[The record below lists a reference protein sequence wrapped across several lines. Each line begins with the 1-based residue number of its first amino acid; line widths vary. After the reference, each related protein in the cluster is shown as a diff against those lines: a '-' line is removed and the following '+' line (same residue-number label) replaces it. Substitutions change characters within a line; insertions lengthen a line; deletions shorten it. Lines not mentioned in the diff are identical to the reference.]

1 MSYILTTMKTL
12 RLIGTT
18 LLMVMLAVNFTACSD
33 DEDEQ
38 TIIEQANLIGKWQT
52 TWEKIHKVENDKEVV
67 TSDEAYTNGLWEFK
81 ADGTC
86 TEGYADGGY
95 TETSRWS
102 LKDNKLTISYD
113 DGYSDVLT
121 VNELTATKLD
131 CIKPYLLVGG
141 TALSL
146 QMGTR
151 QSEDLDFMKWRTSK
165 TEKMEVAWY
174 QIEKELA
181 AIGDTQ
187 HKNIL
192 DIDHVEY
199 LVSGVKFSFYACP
212 KYSPVSMPVEYLNNL
227 RLADVKS
234 IGAMKMEVLLRRS
247 NFRDYY
253 DIYSILK
260 SGVPINDLVSL
271 ALTYSGHKLKSKNLL
286 AMLTNG
292 SRFTRDS
299 HFEQLAPIYAVTA
312 QEIEDYIK
320 FCLL

>member
-1 MSYILTTMKTL
+1 MKGLAPHTL
-12 RLIGTT
+12 QIFE
-18 LLMVMLAVNFTACSD
+18 AVS
-33 DEDEQ
+33 
-38 TIIEQANLIGKWQT
+38 
-52 TWEKIHKVENDKEVV
+52 
-67 TSDEAYTNGLWEFK
+67 
-81 ADGTC
+81 
-86 TEGYADGGY
+86 
-95 TETSRWS
+95 
-102 LKDNKLTISYD
+102 
-113 DGYSDVLT
+113 
-121 VNELTATKLD
+121 KLD

-146 QMGTR
+146 QIGTR

-165 TEKMEVAWY
+165 TEKMEVAWF
-174 QIEKELA
+174 QIEKELTTV
-181 AIGDTQ
+181 GDIQ
-187 HKNIL
+187 HKDIL

-212 KYSPVSMPVEYLNNL
+212 KYSPVSEPVEYLNNL

-234 IGAMKMEVLLRRS
+234 IGAMKMEVMLRRS

-260 SGVPINDLVSL
+260 SGILINDLISL

-292 SRFTRDS
+292 SRFMRDA
-299 HFEQLAPIYAVTA
+299 HFDQLEPTYAVTA

-320 FCLL
+320 SCLL